1 MVTIDYFE
9 NELNEKMIGGK
20 GSRLPLHWK
29 EHDDLMLTVLIIMTM
44 TMTIMGLVVMLLVKI
59 TMLTVIFSTR
69 ATRLIIHDD

>member
-29 EHDDLMLTVLIIMTM
+29 EHDDLMLMVLIIMTM
-44 TMTIMGLVVMLLVKI
+44 MMTIMGLVVMLLVKI
-59 TMLTVIFSTR
+59 TMLMVIFSTR
-69 ATRLIIHDD
+69 ATRLLHL

>member
-20 GSRLPLHWK
+20 GSCRLPLHWK

-44 TMTIMGLVVMLLVKI
+44 MMTIMGLVVMLLVKI
-59 TMLTVIFSTR
+59 TMLMVIFSTR
-69 ATRLIIHDD
+69 ATRLLHL

>member
-1 MVTIDYFE
+1 MVRIGYFE

-44 TMTIMGLVVMLLVKI
+44 TMTIMGMVVMLLVKL
-59 TMLTVIFSTR
+59 TMLMVVVTTR
-69 ATRLIIHDD
+69 VSRLLHL

>member
-69 ATRLIIHDD
+69 ATRLLHL